1 MESVSGQALRCRRHH
16 HCHFR
21 QSKER
26 PKIAIVNS
34 KLVPAKSNASVVAT
48 SIQVEFHS
56 STNTNRTRAR
66 AGTRVSTTKANPKV
80 VPRLCPRVLLSLR
93 AANQTGMP
101 VSSRSKIRTRSNKVT
116 SLMAVAVAPRFHL
129 QVSSSGQHTT
139 AIKGKQMI
147 RCLVTVQ
154 DNHVQAVYFLKFHE
168 TQGVLTHQEP
178 FVLRIASNSPLYTMK
193 TRHQSGTKPRRAR
206 GARNLIP
213 APRLN

>member
-1 MESVSGQALRCRRHH
+1 MGLVKHRRLQDGHGHADDKPPRRIRCILVRDVVNQTGRPNSQAAQFCSALAPA
-16 HCHFR
+16 
-21 QSKER
+21 KNI

-56 STNTNRTRAR
+56 STNTNRIRAR

-129 QVSSSGQHTT
+129 
-139 AIKGKQMI
+139 
-147 RCLVTVQ
+147 
-154 DNHVQAVYFLKFHE
+154 
-168 TQGVLTHQEP
+168 
-178 FVLRIASNSPLYTMK
+178 
-193 TRHQSGTKPRRAR
+193 
-206 GARNLIP
+206 
-213 APRLN
+213 